1 MRIKE
6 ILEAA
11 MSVGIQGRHPI
22 SAGARGLMA
31 ARWKY
36 NKIIDSAESTNMDNA
51 VARLADNLDGME
63 HIDYVSIDD
72 VMRSICGAFQID
84 PKDLHNAFIKKY
96 KLTPDAFAAKLKH
109 DRQHRP
115 KSV

>member
-1 MRIKE
+1 
-6 ILEAA
+6 

-36 NKIIDSAESTNMDNA
+36 EKIIDNLQDTNMYNA
-51 VARLADNLDGME
+51 VASLADKLDGME
-63 HIDYVSIDD
+63 KIDYASIDD
-72 VMRSICGAFQID
+72 VMRNICAVFQID
-84 PKDLHNAFIKKY
+84 PKDLHNAFIAKY
-96 KLTPDAFAAKLKH
+96 RMIPDDYAKKLKK
-109 DRQHRP
+109 DRANRP

>member
-6 ILEAA
+6 ITEAA

-36 NKIIDSAESTNMDNA
+36 EKIIDSAQDKNMKNA
-51 VARLADNLDGME
+51 VARLANNLDDMQN
-63 HIDYVSIDD
+63 IDYVSIDD
-72 VMRSICGAFQID
+72 AMRSICGAFQID
-84 PKDLHNAFIKKY
+84 PKDLHNAFIAKY
-96 KLTPDAFAAKLKH
+96 RMIPDDYAKKLKK
-109 DRQHRP
+109 DRANRP